1 MSMSELPSSPAAL
14 RNRYAILAVLK
25 ERLKSNQLVLEIGS
39 GSGEHLAYFAQA
51 MPSVRWLPSDLDGE
65 DGVAQERLAR
75 LALPNVILPVRLLDV
90 NYLNWRVADVDVV
103 YSANTAHIMHWESV
117 VALFLGVMSVLCD
130 DGCFILYGPF
140 NEHERYTSD
149 SNRVFDQ
156 SLKSRDPAMGIRDL
170 DDLVSLGEQA
180 GLVLTER
187 VAMPAN
193 NQMLIWSKKPFAH
206 PPS

>member
-51 MPSVRWLPSDLDGE
+51 MPSVRWLPGDLDGE

-140 NEHERYTSD
+140 NEHGRYTSD